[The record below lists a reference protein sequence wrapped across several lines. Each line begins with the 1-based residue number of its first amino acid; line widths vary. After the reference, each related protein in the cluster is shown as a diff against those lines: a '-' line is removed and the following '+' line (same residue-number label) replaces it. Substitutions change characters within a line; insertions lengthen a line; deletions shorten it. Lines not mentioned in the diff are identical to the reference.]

1 MSKIDAFNEEVK
13 KRQKDIEKFENS
25 IKEAWKRHAELLR
38 KFPFREKPDVIDNL
52 TPKDLYDPGN
62 PDYFF
67 NYMEHKLKPLGHIYV
82 PSDAPWRNAQEDL
95 NQFKDLLKIAVDESK
110 TLAEKIDAPWENI
123 TRWGGDKHF
132 AKKLIFCY
140 FPEKMIPIFHSDH
153 MEHFIDTLGFA
164 EDKERLAKDKYGKAY
179 EDVSLGQ
186 KYETLTEILLKA
198 KSRTIL
204 KDANIAI
211 FSRALYEIFPPSE
224 SILPP
229 TKVVEPLSA
238 VKMLFSPVNE
248 LGVVALFSMYHREL
262 GFPYFLK
269 IQSGFPDATVV
280 DAKGDMKKI
289 EFELFASNF
298 KDHKHDPDECDVV
311 VCWED
316 NLDENDSLRSKIK
329 ILSLKEKLGA
339 KEEE

>member
-1 MSKIDAFNEEVK
+1 MSNIENFNDQVK
-13 KRQKDIEKFENS
+13 KNEKNLKEFEHS
-25 IKEAWKRHAELLR
+25 IKEAWKKHAELLQ
-38 KFPFREKPDVIDNL
+38 KFPFREKPESINKL
-52 TPKDLYDPGN
+52 TPKDLYNPGN
-62 PDYFF
+62 PGYFF
-67 NYMEHKLKPLGHIYV
+67 EYMEHKLKSLGAIYV
-82 PSDAPWRNAQEDL
+82 PSDRPWRNAQEDIE
-95 NQFKDLLKIAVDESK
+95 QFKDLLKMAVDESK
-110 TLAEKIDAPWENI
+110 SLAEKIDAPWENI
-123 TRWGGDKHF
+123 SRWGGDKHF

-140 FPEKMIPIFHSDH
+140 FPENTIPIFHSGH
-153 MEHFIDTLGFA
+153 MEHFVEALGLSK
-164 EDKERLAKDKYGKAY
+164 EKERISKSKFNESY
-179 EDVSLGQ
+179 EGLSIGQ
-186 KYETLTEILLKA
+186 KYEVLTEILLKA
-198 KSRTIL
+198 KENTAL
-204 KDANIAI
+204 KDANISI
-211 FSRALYEIFPPSE
+211 YSRALYEIFPPSE

-248 LGVVALFSMYHREL
+248 LGIVALFSMYHREL

-298 KDHKHDPDECDVV
+298 KDHRHDPDECDII

-316 NLDENDSLRSKIK
+316 NLDENDSLRSKVK
-329 ILSLKEKLGA
+329 ILSLKEKLGS